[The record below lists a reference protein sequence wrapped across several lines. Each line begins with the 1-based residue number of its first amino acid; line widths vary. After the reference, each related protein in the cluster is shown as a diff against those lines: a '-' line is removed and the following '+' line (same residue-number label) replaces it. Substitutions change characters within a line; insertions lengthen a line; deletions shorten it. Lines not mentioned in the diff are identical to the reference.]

1 VHTGI
6 VCLPAL
12 KIKHFALGPQ
22 NVVVVC
28 VCVFF
33 FGMVRG
39 MNTDCLREK
48 N

>member
-1 VHTGI
+1 MHTGI

-28 VCVFF
+28 VFF
-33 FGMVRG
+33 FFWYGSGNEHR
-39 MNTDCLREK
+39 LSP
-48 N
+48 